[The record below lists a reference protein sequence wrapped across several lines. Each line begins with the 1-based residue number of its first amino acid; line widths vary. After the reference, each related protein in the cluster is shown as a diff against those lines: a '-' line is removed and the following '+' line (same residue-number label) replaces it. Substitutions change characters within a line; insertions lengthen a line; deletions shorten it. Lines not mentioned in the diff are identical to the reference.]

1 MDTLTTKFR
10 EVRGKRGGELGC
22 YVDIQASIKTDHS
35 SIILELEDIKDS
47 QRGPGFWKLNTS
59 LLARPDYVEMI
70 SKELPNWLE
79 DARDL
84 SDKRAKWDWLKFKI
98 KTSSII
104 YSKQLSKDRQRR
116 EEELNARHQDMLRK
130 FQENPCETTRL
141 ETEKLKSELEAL
153 YDEKVEG
160 IIIRSRAMWHEH
172 GEKNTKYF
180 LNLEKRNNIKK
191 HIRKLF
197 VSGSI
202 STDPFEILNAEK
214 CFYRKLYSKQK
225 VNLNG
230 DEANFFFQ
238 NPNLKRLSEELST
251 NCEGEITLQECEN
264 ILGSFHTGKTPGND
278 GIPIEFYKA
287 FWPLLGKFMVDSF
300 NEAFYK
306 KEMSHSQKQAVIT
319 LIEKKGKERNY
330 LENWRPISLT
340 NVDAKIASKVIAA
353 RVIKVLP
360 EIIHCNQTGY
370 VKGRFIGEAAR
381 SIIDIMDC
389 TKKQNIPE
397 SFTIPRQSE
406 GCLPCPRGTF
416 SFSGWSEC
424 RPWLNC
430 SEIALQVHAREQIPG
445 GMIKGTW
452 LADWEGHQVVF
463 VNCSRP
469 SFKRICLRGMTW
481 MERLQGP
488 FVTRLIGKCYDKQ
501 EIVTMY
507 YKHGSANTLGRLL
520 QQPQFSHHNNIQ
532 TRFQLC
538 MDYVKIM
545 NFMHCSPSGIL
556 VMCDTPT
563 LRKLLSQYLI
573 TDDFHLVIN
582 DLDSTQEV
590 TRDKGLE
597 CKQQE
602 LGKFF
607 APEQK
612 WPNVSTS
619 LRLDMTLTYDEKV
632 DIWKIPAVV
641 EKLLDS
647 VNGSDFAKS
656 KLERIME
663 RCRATDPQQRPT
675 ANEVLQEFLRLQ
687 QLITQ

>member
-1 MDTLTTKFR
+1 MTSAFLSKKLQHGLKILCRVIYYTSAVWLVLLLIYVYYGQLNGTLKPS
-10 EVRGKRGGELGC
+10 V
-22 YVDIQASIKTDHS
+22 
-35 SIILELEDIKDS
+35 
-47 QRGPGFWKLNTS
+47 
-59 LLARPDYVEMI
+59 
-70 SKELPNWLE
+70 
-79 DARDL
+79 
-84 SDKRAKWDWLKFKI
+84 KI
-98 KTSSII
+98 KKKNKTFLTQARQKTACSDYMFSS
-104 YSKQLSKDRQRR
+104 
-116 EEELNARHQDMLRK
+116 
-130 FQENPCETTRL
+130 P
-141 ETEKLKSELEAL
+141 
-153 YDEKVEG
+153 
-160 IIIRSRAMWHEH
+160 
-172 GEKNTKYF
+172 
-180 LNLEKRNNIKK
+180 
-191 HIRKLF
+191 
-197 VSGSI
+197 
-202 STDPFEILNAEK
+202 
-214 CFYRKLYSKQK
+214 
-225 VNLNG
+225 
-230 DEANFFFQ
+230 
-238 NPNLKRLSEELST
+238 
-251 NCEGEITLQECEN
+251 
-264 ILGSFHTGKTPGND
+264 
-278 GIPIEFYKA
+278 
-287 FWPLLGKFMVDSF
+287 
-300 NEAFYK
+300 
-306 KEMSHSQKQAVIT
+306 
-319 LIEKKGKERNY
+319 
-330 LENWRPISLT
+330 
-340 NVDAKIASKVIAA
+340 
-353 RVIKVLP
+353 
-360 EIIHCNQTGY
+360 
-370 VKGRFIGEAAR
+370 
-381 SIIDIMDC
+381 
-389 TKKQNIPE
+389 
-397 SFTIPRQSE
+397 E